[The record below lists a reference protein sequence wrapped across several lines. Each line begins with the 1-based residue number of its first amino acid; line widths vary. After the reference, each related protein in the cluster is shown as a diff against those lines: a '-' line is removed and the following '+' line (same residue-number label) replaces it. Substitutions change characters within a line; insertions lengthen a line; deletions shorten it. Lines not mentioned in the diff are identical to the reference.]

1 MAGTAQIGEFVEVVS
16 GPAFKSAQFTEDQ
29 SDVPLIKGEN
39 VAQGYIAWDKSKF
52 WPANDTEGYERFGL
66 GAGDIVLAMDRP
78 WVTAGLKWARLKP
91 HDPAGLLVQ
100 RVARLRAK
108 AGLRQDYLTY
118 VIASAQFSEYV
129 RNIMGGTNV
138 PHISGAQI
146 KAFKFRLP
154 GENEQAAIA
163 DILSAYDDLIETNRR
178 RIALLEEA
186 ARLLYREWF
195 VHFRFPGHEHVP
207 LTDGLRE
214 GWEQRTFDDVCETV
228 GGGTPKTEKP
238 AFWNDGDIAWYTP
251 TDITRNP
258 CLALLDSATKI
269 TEAGLRG
276 SSAKMLPA
284 GTVLMTSRASVG
296 FFGIIETPSCTNQGF
311 ISIIPHDPR
320 ARMYLL
326 QNLMHR
332 VEEIRSHAG
341 GATYKEISKVKFR
354 ALPVVIPDAALLRE
368 FEHQA
373 STLHAQVRILHTQ
386 NQKLAQARDLLL
398 PRLMNG
404 EIAV

>member
-1 MAGTAQIGEFVEVVS
+1 
-16 GPAFKSAQFTEDQ
+16 
-29 SDVPLIKGEN
+29 
-39 VAQGYIAWDKSKF
+39 
-52 WPANDTEGYERFGL
+52 
-66 GAGDIVLAMDRP
+66 
-78 WVTAGLKWARLKP
+78 
-91 HDPAGLLVQ
+91 VQ

-163 DILSAYDDLIETNRR
+163 DILSAYDDLIENNRR

-186 ARLLYREWF
+186 ARMLYREWF
-195 VHFRFPGHEHVP
+195 VHFRFPGHEHVKII
-207 LTDGLRE
+207 DGLPE
-214 GWEQRTFDDVCETV
+214 GWERRTFDDICETI
-228 GGGTPKTEKP
+228 GGGTPQTEKP
-238 AFWNDGDIAWYTP
+238 EYWNDGDIAWYTP

-276 SSAKMLPA
+276 SSAKMLPS
-284 GTVLMTSRASVG
+284 GTLLMTSRASVG

-311 ISIIPHDPR
+311 ISVIPHDPK

-326 QNLMHR
+326 HNLMHR

-341 GATYKEISKVKFR
+341 GATYKEISKGKFR
-354 ALPVVIPDAALLRE
+354 ALPVVMPEVSLLRE
-368 FEHQA
+368 FEEQTT
-373 STLHAQVRILHTQ
+373 TLHAQVRTLHSM